1 MITEWVPACSYTPDA
16 SLNAVKTRVGDMDY
30 WTYDVCAAQDYTG
43 HTIATCEDT
52 YAPSDPSSMQ
62 NWLNSQFTDVGLDGY
77 KMVGGS
83 ADQVHLEKDGEKFVM
98 CPILSTAIS
107 QQTETDT
114 QLSHAYANNGA
125 GYIMARVNNFE
136 EESINKVFIP
146 RAAQGTTTFAR
157 KIDLDNALI
166 EALQHSKINPDFAS
180 NIARTA
186 YRKEKGDS

>member
-1 MITEWVPACSYTPDA
+1 
-16 SLNAVKTRVGDMDY
+16 
-30 WTYDVCAAQDYTG
+30 
-43 HTIATCEDT
+43 
-52 YAPSDPSSMQ
+52 
-62 NWLNSQFTDVGLDGY
+62 
-77 KMVGGS
+77 
-83 ADQVHLEKDGEKFVM
+83 
-98 CPILSTAIS
+98 
-107 QQTETDT
+107 
-114 QLSHAYANNGA
+114 
-125 GYIMARVNNFE
+125 MARVNNFE